1 MATSGTITGGKYG
14 GNHLWLTFE
23 WSRSSVDVSNNKS
36 TISWKLYLNWN
47 ASLNFSASK
56 SWSVNVNGSSYSGN
70 YTGGASGSSGKKQIA
85 SGSTTIGHNA
95 DGTKSFSVS
104 STFNIKITW
113 SGSSLSSMSLSGSQ
127 TLDTIPRASSFGTIS
142 GNTIGSAMTIN
153 INRASSSFTHQLWYS
168 FGNLSW
174 QGIASGVGTSTT
186 WTVPWALAN
195 QIPNATSGT
204 GTLILRTFNG
214 STQIGEDKYIN
225 FTVNLPASAIP
236 TFNFGATKIDNGV
249 PSGFGIYVERYSKV
263 KLDITSA
270 AGIYGSTIRS
280 YNISGAGFSSG
291 ANSATFGPFVSDGNH
306 TTFTLTFTAT
316 VTDSRGR
323 STSKDV
329 TITIYDYES
338 PSLSLAVERCDK
350 NGNITTSGTC
360 LKVTPTYGFQNIAS
374 KNYIASKIFQILT
387 TSYVDTTC
395 ASGASVILGNETLST
410 DKKWNIY
417 GKVTDVLGGYAEVTI
432 EIGTSE
438 KIMNV
443 KANKKGIAFGGYSL
457 FDNTVDFIWDL
468 KSERNRIIKSNGEVF
483 DLSNIASSNGELRV
497 NKLYFPTSPNNR
509 TLMSIDGQTDWYNMQ
524 WIVNGND
531 DIELRN
537 TIGDD
542 TTSKFTWYGNNTSLM
557 ALKPTG
563 SGTNI
568 SGADLVLSNGW
579 LYTYGNQGWYNASY
593 GGGWYM
599 EDSSWLRSYNNK
611 SIYTGGDIRSD
622 YRFLLREFDAIS
634 FGSTTNGLDYGYG
647 SYVNNKTTRVFGRAI
662 DFKMAG
668 ENIYF
673 NPDTGSSTYSMFV
686 HPEYDGK
693 CTLGKYGN
701 RFYNVYTKLAPN
713 YESDRRVKR
722 DIIYM
727 DEANKIQIYGNDIYS
742 LIFHRL
748 KPVSYCRKDEKDN
761 QTHFGFIAQDIVGCL
776 EELGIT
782 EGVLQFVGHQY
793 YIDNDGNSKD
803 SYGVSY
809 SELIALNTY
818 MIQKLYKKVDQ
829 QQEEINNLKKEMI
842 ELKKSF

>member
-113 SGSSLSSMSLSGSQ
+113 SGSSLSSMSLSGAQ

-374 KNYIASKIFQILT
+374 KNYIASKSFQILT

-395 ASGASVILGNETLST
+395 ASGASVVLGNETISN
-410 DKKWNIY
+410 DKKWNVY
-417 GKVTDVLGGYAEVTI
+417 GKVTDVLGGYAEVTV

-468 KSERNRIIKSNGEVF
+468 KSEKNRIIKSNGEIF

-524 WIVNGND
+524 WVVNGND
-531 DIELRN
+531 DVELRN

-542 TTSKFTWYGNNTSLM
+542 TTSKFTWYGNNTKLM
-557 ALKPTG
+557 ELQPNG

-568 SGADLVLSNGW
+568 TSGSLSVSSDIRTNAYYVNG
-579 LYTYGNQGWYNASY
+579 LLLSDAPNQSYMSLGWGAYNAGKTTQIY
-593 GGGWYM
+593 G
-599 EDSSWLRSYNNK
+599 K
-611 SIYTGGDIRSD
+611 DITIASD
-622 YRFLLREFDAIS
+622 
-634 FGSTTNGLDYGYG
+634 YG
-647 SYVNNKTTRVFGRAI
+647 SYSLGYRTSDSGWVDVSYGHGI
-662 DFKMAG
+662 
-668 ENIYF
+668 
-673 NPDTGSSTYSMFV
+673 STYSGYSAVQVRRF
-686 HPEYDGK
+686 GK
-693 CTLGKYGN
+693 VVQMRGFLTNSTSWTSHDSFLTIPSGYRPPNQITCLQQGSGSN
-701 RFYNVYTKLAPN
+701 RFTINIYASGT
-713 YESDRRVKR
+713 VKAER
-722 DIIYM
+722 YSNNTTMSNSVPTGSWLCIQATWII
-727 DEANKIQIYGNDIYS
+727 D
-742 LIFHRL
+742 
-748 KPVSYCRKDEKDN
+748 
-761 QTHFGFIAQDIVGCL
+761 
-776 EELGIT
+776 
-782 EGVLQFVGHQY
+782 
-793 YIDNDGNSKD
+793 
-803 SYGVSY
+803 
-809 SELIALNTY
+809 
-818 MIQKLYKKVDQ
+818 
-829 QQEEINNLKKEMI
+829 
-842 ELKKSF
+842 